1 MARTLKATPAAKNDA
16 VKTGPEITEDAG
28 KVVTANAADTEA
40 TEAATIP
47 ASEETGGDGATA
59 VSPQASPEPTTENS
73 DGGSNGA
80 EAAPAAT
87 VEGIAP
93 ADAPKA
99 VAPELVTA
107 DSPEAYEPDEDDDDP
122 ARVIC
127 RVRAVGGPRRRAG
140 FAFDTT
146 PRQLTRDDLGGT
158 NEKISA
164 TLHILAA
171 DPRLSLLPPTD

>member
-1 MARTLKATPAAKNDA
+1 MARTTKASPAVNNDA
-16 VKTGPEITEDAG
+16 VKADPEITEDAG
-28 KVVTANAADTEA
+28 KVDTANAADTEA
-40 TEAATIP
+40 TTATTIP
-47 ASEETGGDGATA
+47 ASEETGGDGDTT
-59 VSPQASPEPTTENS
+59 VSPQASPEPATENP

-99 VAPELVTA
+99 VTPEPVTA
-107 DSPEAYEPDEDDDDP
+107 DSPGAYEPDEDDDP
-122 ARVIC
+122 TRVIC

-140 FAFDTT
+140 LAFDTT

-164 TLHILAA
+164 TLQILAA